1 MNKRQKEALQS
12 QLEAEKAVLKQL
24 EQHYKRAL
32 NDINLK
38 IKILQSDELTIS
50 RIYRIDHQKA
60 LKAQVEA
67 ILEKLHSDEY
77 TTIQQFLTNAYT
89 DAFVGTAYDLFG
101 QGVPLILPIDPKEAV
116 RAIQTDSKLSTDL
129 YSALGVDTGK
139 LKKTISAEISRGL
152 ASDMAYSDIAR
163 NIAAVSKAP
172 LSRAKTIVATEAHRI
187 QEAST
192 YDVHQKAKAKGANI
206 VRQWNS
212 ILDGDTRRN
221 HRRLDGQIREVGEPF
236 EIDGMKAMYPGDFG
250 DPAEDCNC
258 RCTVLQRAKWALD
271 ESELE
276 TLKQRAEFFGLDKT
290 KDLED
295 FKKKY
300 LKAVE
305 NTGKSGIIEAG
316 AVRGAYNNS
325 NDPDGS
331 KRDTHAEKYYSSL
344 RNSKKS
350 AIVDAIANN
359 AGISADAVS
368 KMYDHLIVNEYD
380 LDGGHTHFDPD
391 YEIAQSIQ
399 RLRDGKNVQA
409 HDLLLVQ
416 HEALEHDLMNN
427 DGLGYEEAHE
437 KANEQFNY
445 AAALFAFLNGGE

>member
-1 MNKRQKEALQS
+1 M
-12 QLEAEKAVLKQL
+12 
-24 EQHYKRAL
+24 
-32 NDINLK
+32 
-38 IKILQSDELTIS
+38 
-50 RIYRIDHQKA
+50 
-60 LKAQVEA
+60 
-67 ILEKLHSDEY
+67 
-77 TTIQQFLTNAYT
+77 
-89 DAFVGTAYDLFG
+89 
-101 QGVPLILPIDPKEAV
+101 
-116 RAIQTDSKLSTDL
+116 
-129 YSALGVDTGK
+129 
-139 LKKTISAEISRGL
+139 
-152 ASDMAYSDIAR
+152 
-163 NIAAVSKAP
+163 
-172 LSRAKTIVATEAHRI
+172 
-187 QEAST
+187 
-192 YDVHQKAKAKGANI
+192 
-206 VRQWNS
+206 
-212 ILDGDTRRN
+212 
-221 HRRLDGQIREVGEPF
+221 
-236 EIDGMKAMYPGDFG
+236 DGMKAMYPGDFG

-399 RLRDGKNVQA
+399 RLRDGKNVQT